1 MGQLFPKLALLS
13 AQVFMVNA
21 IKSVNRNHRVGVS
34 AAAVWGHRHL
44 QRESFF
50 LFPWAWCSSGS
61 GRSRRC
67 WIFNLILGL
76 SLLYEAEES
85 HGQAWLGPS
94 RPAP

>member
-1 MGQLFPKLALLS
+1 LAFPLPRCG
-13 AQVFMVNA
+13 A
-21 IKSVNRNHRVGVS
+21 IGIFDVK
-34 AAAVWGHRHL
+34 
-44 QRESFF
+44 SFF